1 VPVGVEVPAAG
12 RGIAAVVA
20 PWFEG
25 GGEAFGADGE
35 ETGLAEAAPFV
46 AAFEALVSA
55 ERDEV
60 VDVVALGVEAGEEA
74 YEDRVGGREP
84 LRGAAAS
91 VFAERGGDAE
101 AVAAEGWVAWV
112 GEGEDVRGGGDG
124 FVPAGG
130 VGGFETVG
138 EEDAGVGGDGD
149 VGFEG
154 CGETVA

>member
-1 VPVGVEVPAAG
+1 M
-12 RGIAAVVA
+12 VA

-60 VDVVALGVEAGEEA
+60 VDVVALGIEAGEEA
-74 YEDRVGGREP
+74 DEDRVGGRDP
-84 LRGAAAS
+84 LGGAAAG
-91 VFAERGGDAE
+91 VFAQRGGDAE

-112 GEGEDVRGGGDG
+112 GEGDDVRGGGSG
-124 FVPAGG
+124 FVP
-130 VGGFETVG
+130 F
-138 EEDAGVGGDGD
+138 
-149 VGFEG
+149 
-154 CGETVA
+154 